1 MRPCGII
8 VLLSELFTAESKTQ
22 VYGCLHNYYACHPSA
37 AADIGMA
44 ISYHNHVIITFAYAH
59 MLTEFICYDD
69 ACHLKRFARN
79 PVRASLTYHTAQ
91 LASVEMAVD
100 KMHAKGHT
108 DPWCKANCDPSNFT
122 ALMKVHIYICITSVL
137 ITSLQY
143 ISRLILKYASRYFP
157 GYQNMLSLLAR

>member
-1 MRPCGII
+1 MRPCGVI

-22 VYGCLHNYYACHPSA
+22 VYGCLHNYYTCHPRA

-44 ISYHNHVIITFAYAH
+44 ISYHNRVTFVYVY
-59 MLTEFICYDD
+59 MLIEFICYDD

-79 PVRASLTYHTAQ
+79 PVRASLTYQTAQ

-122 ALMKVHIYICITSVL
+122 ALMKVHFYICTTSVL

-143 ISRLILKYASRYFP
+143 IPRLILKYASRCFP
-157 GYQNMLSLLAR
+157 GSPNMLSLLAR